1 MECLFWVRVRFVGSV
16 CLRKKTNKRGVRD
29 VCVRGVERGK
39 VRWDAER
46 GE

>member
-1 MECLFWVRVRFVGSV
+1 MSVLGKSAFCGKCLFE
-16 CLRKKTNKRGVRD
+16 KKTNKRGVRD
-29 VCVRGVERGK
+29 VCVREVEQGK